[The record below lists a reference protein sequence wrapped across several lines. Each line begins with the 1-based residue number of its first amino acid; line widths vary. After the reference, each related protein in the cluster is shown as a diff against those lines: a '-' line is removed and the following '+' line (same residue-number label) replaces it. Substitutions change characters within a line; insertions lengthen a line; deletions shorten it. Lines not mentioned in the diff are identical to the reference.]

1 MAADPSD
8 DADTDSQWRFSL
20 SDLEE
25 ATDEDAAVTGD
36 AESESDS
43 EDSGGNI
50 AGSFTIDE
58 ELEAG
63 DISAENALF
72 VAVGVVLAIGFVLGF
87 LTLLP

>member
-25 ATDEDAAVTGD
+25 TTDDEEATGD
-36 AESESDS
+36 EESHGDN

-50 AGSFTIDE
+50 AGSFAVDE

-72 VAVGVVLAIGFVLGF
+72 VVVGVVLAIGFVLGF